1 MSASMANPQTLS
13 NGEAIEKRA
22 VEWLMRRD
30 TGRLNE
36 VEEQE
41 LNSWLLQS
49 SRHAVA
55 YYRLEAAWAAA
66 DRLKVLGAASRRPAK
81 PARKIADVRVMHYLA
96 AAASVLLTFGFYLL
110 GHRAFDGYRYS
121 TPIGGVA
128 TLPLADGS
136 WVTLNT
142 DSVIRI
148 GLTPTVR
155 RVELERGE
163 AFFSV
168 AKDRSRPFI
177 VIANDKSITAVG
189 TEFAVRK
196 DGVTTRVIVAEGRV
210 RFATPASKAT
220 TPISAGEV
228 GEAGRSGSIVVQ
240 DKSIAE
246 LEGSLS
252 WRHGFVVFH
261 DTPLAEVVADLNRY
275 NSRKMQVRSPATAAI
290 QICGAIRID
299 NIDGFMRLMKDEFE
313 MEIGST
319 AESPPLPRNEAPP
332 VEPVNV
338 PPGDLVAA
346 LDDVAKHPRL
356 QVLYR
361 CEQLLGFQ
369 TMGASGY
376 FTGPQALAK
385 LTQGTLATL
394 RTDPSGAVF
403 VDGPRH
409 VFGPY

>member
-1 MSASMANPQTLS
+1 MASPQTLS
-13 NGEAIEKRA
+13 NGKAIEERA
-22 VEWLMRRD
+22 AEWLMRRD

-41 LNSWLLQS
+41 LNVWLSQS

-66 DRLKVLGAASRRPAK
+66 DRLKLLDAASPRPAN
-81 PARKIADVRVMHYLA
+81 PARKIAAAIRVMPYLA

-110 GHRAFDGYRYS
+110 GHIAFDGYRYS
-121 TPIGGVA
+121 TPIGGMA

-148 GLTPTVR
+148 ALTPTIR
-155 RVELERGE
+155 RVDLERGE

-168 AKDRSRPFI
+168 AKDQNRPFI
-177 VIANDKSITAVG
+177 VVVDDKSITAVG

-196 DGVTTRVIVAEGRV
+196 DGVKTRVIVAEGRV
-210 RFATPASKAT
+210 HFATPASRIAT
-220 TPISAGEV
+220 PVSAGEV
-228 GEAGRSGSIVVQ
+228 GEAGGSGSIVVQ
-240 DKSIAE
+240 DKPLAE
-246 LEGSLS
+246 VEGSLS

-261 DTPLAEVVADLNRY
+261 EILLADVVAELNRY
-275 NSRKMQVRSPATAAI
+275 NAHKLSRWDLPTSAI
-290 QICGAIRID
+290 QICGAIRTD
-299 NIDGFMRLMKDEFE
+299 NIDGFVRLMKDELG
-313 MEIGST
+313 ITTGSPT
-319 AESPPLPRNEAPP
+319 PAANEAPAQL
-332 VEPVNV
+332 VNV
-338 PPGDLVAA
+338 APGDLVVA
-346 LDDVAKHPRL
+346 LDDVTKHPRL

-361 CEQLLGFQ
+361 CEQLRGFQ
-369 TMGASGY
+369 TMGANGY

-385 LTQGTLATL
+385 ITQGTPLTL

-403 VDGPRH
+403 VVAPKH
-409 VFGPY
+409 MLGPY